1 MSCIEIHAPA
11 SKSVS
16 HRMVIGAALAAGE
29 SRLSNVLE
37 SDDLTCTLDILKT
50 CGAYVERLGTGL
62 YAIRGMAGTPAGG
75 NAEPLSCFVNE
86 SGTTCRLLTAI
97 VAAGLGN
104 FRIHG
109 APRMHDRPIGELAA
123 ALEHLGVTI
132 QWEGKTG
139 YPPLVV
145 DTCGLKGQEVTIG
158 MDESSQYISGLLLAA
173 PMATAMTI
181 TVGGEKA
188 VSWPYVGLTLKAMED
203 FGLTFHVE
211 VKTHDAW
218 KTVDWRTIKEVIP
231 HQTRF
236 IIKPGMYRA
245 GNYQVE
251 GDWSN
256 ASYFLA
262 AGAIGPNP
270 VRISGL
276 RADSLQGDKAMLDI
290 VKRMGAKVVIE
301 TDAVTVY
308 PSKLT
313 GITIDMG
320 HCPDLVPTVATLAA
334 FAQGE
339 TVITNVAH
347 LRIKECDRLAGP
359 STELGKAGIISEV
372 LEDGIRIQGD
382 AQINLPEGTE
392 LCTYGDHRM
401 AMSLSLLEL
410 ADAVVRLDDPK
421 CVAKSFPGFWQQ
433 WRKVVA

>member
-1 MSCIEIHAPA
+1 M
-11 SKSVS
+11 
-16 HRMVIGAALAAGE
+16 
-29 SRLSNVLE
+29 
-37 SDDLTCTLDILKT
+37 
-50 CGAYVERLGTGL
+50 
-62 YAIRGMAGTPAGG
+62 
-75 NAEPLSCFVNE
+75 
-86 SGTTCRLLTAI
+86 
-97 VAAGLGN
+97 
-104 FRIHG
+104 
-109 APRMHDRPIGELAA
+109 
-123 ALEHLGVTI
+123 
-132 QWEGKTG
+132 
-139 YPPLVV
+139 
-145 DTCGLKGQEVTIG
+145 
-158 MDESSQYISGLLLAA
+158 
-173 PMATAMTI
+173 
-181 TVGGEKA
+181 GGEKA

-203 FGLTFHVE
+203 FGLAFHVE
-211 VKTHDAW
+211 MKSHDAW

-236 IIKPGMYRA
+236 IIKPGMYHA

-256 ASYFLA
+256 TSYFLA

-276 RADSLQGDKAMLDI
+276 RANSLQGDKAMLDI
-290 VKRMGAKVVIE
+290 VKRMGANVVIE